1 MFECQTDTQ
10 FKTQPGPVSKWA
22 TPRPH
27 DPGSPDQRSTD
38 GATEAVAVTLARVR
52 QLVPCISVRHFETKN
67 LAARMYLNHFVTCS
81 FQLKNEINT
90 HFYILQTQH
99 IFDLFL

>member
-1 MFECQTDTQ
+1 MFECQTETQ
-10 FKTQPGPVSKWA
+10 FKTQPGPVSKRA

-38 GATEAVAVTLARVR
+38 GATQAVAVSLAASS
-52 QLVPCISVRHFETKN
+52 QLVPRISVRHFETKN
-67 LAARMYLNHFVTCS
+67 LAARTCLKHFLTCS

-90 HFYILQTQH
+90 HFYILQNQH